1 MTTQENK
8 SILRGGQF
16 LVKQTDCNDVF
27 TPEDFSEQQQMMK
40 QAVMEFNDREII
52 VHRSRF
58 EAKDFALTE
67 EVIEENYYR
76 FSARLEVDYLNE
88 NYKLSLPE
96 DEHYENL
103 GGMIV
108 NFTQGIPKAGE
119 TVVIGKYQ
127 IEIIEVSNTKIDLV
141 CVKMCNPD
149 T

>member
-1 MTTQENK
+1 MN
-8 SILRGGQF
+8 F
-16 LVKQTDCNDVF
+16 HHDLVLL
-27 TPEDFSEQQQMMK
+27 EL
-40 QAVMEFNDREII
+40 I
-52 VHRSRF
+52 
-58 EAKDFALTE
+58 E

-88 NYKLSLPE
+88 NYKLSLPD
-96 DEHYENL
+96 DEHYETL

-108 NFTQGIPKAGE
+108 NFTQGIPQAGE
-119 TVVIGKYQ
+119 TVVIGNYQ

>member
-1 MTTQENK
+1 MTTQENN

-88 NYKLSLPE
+88 NYKFSLPE
-96 DEHYENL
+96 AEHYETL

-108 NFTQGIPKAGE
+108 NFTQGIPQAGE
-119 TVVIGKYQ
+119 TVVIGNYQ